1 MPAVLWR
8 FQFSVTTTF
17 VLEVGEE
24 YIKFYTNGAPVMI
37 GPDPYGIATP
47 YQEADLRDLKYKQ
60 INDVLYIVHPLYAWR
75 KLSRSADTDWF
86 LEEVVPMQPPTLD
99 ENITN
104 ITIFPSAL
112 SGAVNLVASDP
123 LFQAGHVGSYWRIG
137 HLRESAYIEKFLSTD
152 VTSQDLRIL
161 GAYAVRTY
169 GVWDGELQLQRIGL
183 DWATSGASYEVVR
196 KWTSRSDR
204 NIDAEGTADVDALYR
219 LVYTAYSAG
228 SDNRVVL
235 EAVEA
240 VIYAVVKIT
249 SVTNS
254 TAAACQTLTDFES
267 TNGTTR
273 WQEAAFSDYRG
284 HPRTVELHQQRLMLG
299 GTLFQPQT
307 VYGSVIGDFE
317 NHARGTNDDAAVV
330 FTLGDVQANAINWM
344 VSQNSDLLIGTL
356 AAEWKVSTSS
366 AIKAFTPTTIQ
377 ANKQSTYGS
386 EYIAAEVVDGV
397 ILYVQRKGRKIREL
411 VYSYDTDKFVSADLT
426 LLAEHISEG
435 GLLQVAVQTEPLP
448 ILWAVTGNGALI
460 ALTYARDQQVVGWHR
475 HPTDGLVESVTTIFG
490 EDNADDEVWIIVHRV
505 VDGDDVRFV
514 ERIDPT
520 YWTAKEDAYFVDA
533 GITWTGSAAT
543 VIPGL
548 DHLEGRLVDALANG
562 TVYQGLLVTAG
573 AITLPVAA
581 TKVQAGLPFVSQI
594 QPMRIDSDGTLGVYA
609 GKVRRIAEVVLRVRK
624 TLGILWENEHK
635 TYDVEVA
642 GGGVNQ
648 DLAATPLQTK
658 DRKINSH
665 NDLTYDSKLI
675 VRQEKPLPFILQ
687 CLVCKYDVTGK

>member
-1 MPAVLWR
+1 MSAVLWR

-17 VLEVGEE
+17 VIEVGDQ
-24 YIKFYTNGAPVMI
+24 YFKFYTNGAPVMI
-37 GPDPYGIATP
+37 GPSPYGISTP
-47 YQEADLRDLKYKQ
+47 YLDADLRDLKYKQ
-60 INDVLYIVHPLYAWR
+60 INDVVYIVHPNYAWR
-75 KLSRSADTDWF
+75 KLSRIADTNWTLD
-86 LEEVVPMQPPTLD
+86 EVVPMQPPTLD

-104 ITIFPSAL
+104 NTIFPSAL
-112 SGAVNLVASDP
+112 SGTVNLVSSDD
-123 LFQAGHVGSYWRIG
+123 LFETGHIGSYWRIG
-137 HLRESAYIEKFLSTD
+137 HLRESAYIEKFLSTN

-183 DWATSGASYEVVR
+183 DWATSGAAYEVVR

-219 LVYTAYSAG
+219 LVFTANSAG

-249 SVTNS
+249 NVTAP
-254 TAAACQTLTDFES
+254 TAAVCETLTDFES
-267 TNGTTR
+267 VNGTTR
-273 WQEAAFSDYRG
+273 WQEAAFSDFRG
-284 HPRTVELHQQRLMLG
+284 HPRSVELHQQRLMLG
-299 GTLFQPQT
+299 GTKYQPQT

-317 NHARGTNDDAAVV
+317 NHERGTNDDAAVV
-330 FTLGDVQANAINWM
+330 FTLGGVQANAIQWM
-344 VSQNSDLLIGTL
+344 VSQNDLLIGTL

-366 AIKAFTPTTIQ
+366 TVKAFTPSTIQ
-377 ANKQSTYGS
+377 ANRQSEYGS
-386 EYIAAEVVDGV
+386 EYVAAEVVDGV

-411 VYSYDTDKFVSADLT
+411 VYSYESDKFVSADLT

-435 GLLQVAVQTEPLP
+435 GILQLAVQQEPLP

-490 EDNADDEVWIIVHRV
+490 EDNADDEVWIIVKRTV
-505 VDGDDVRFV
+505 ESVDVRFV
-514 ERIDPT
+514 ERLDPVL
-520 YWTAKEDAYFVDA
+520 WTAKEDAYFVDC
-533 GITWTGSAAT
+533 GITWTGASSAT
-543 VIPGL
+543 IPGL

-573 AITLPVAA
+573 AITLPAPA

-609 GKVRRIAEVVLRVRK
+609 GKIRRIAELVLRVRK

-635 TYDVEVA
+635 IYDVEVA
-642 GGGVNQ
+642 GGGVDQ
-648 DLAATPLQTK
+648 DLSATPLQTK
-658 DRKINSH
+658 DRKINFH
-665 NDLTYDSKLI
+665 GDLTYDSQLI
-675 VRQEKPLPFILQ
+675 LRQEKPLPFICQ
-687 CLVCKYDVTGK
+687 AIIAKYDVTGK